1 MLVAQILLVRYSVTV
16 SEREKPNLSVGC
28 VLKSLLQVRNGL
40 CSANL
45 SCLSADK
52 QTINVKIA

>member
-1 MLVAQILLVRYSVTV
+1 MLVAQILLFSSVSF

-28 VLKSLLQVRNGL
+28 VLKSLQQVRNGL

-52 QTINVKIA
+52 QALNVKIA